1 MAVITPR
8 FHNALADVVLAGC
21 ERLRDESSLSTV
33 ALSGVVFQNWLLPT
47 RVLDRLEGR

>member
-1 MAVITPR
+1 MAVIAPR

-21 ERLRDESSLSTV
+21 ERSRDKSSLSTV